1 MKRAG
6 LSLRRDVNQH
16 PCRPQA
22 PCPKC
27 ALFAVFRFRFKL
39 FREQFGRKP
48 GPAEPLF
55 FDPSIAHPV
64 AVELPQATRQ
74 IEEAAQALKIEAQP
88 ILEFLNVNSAP
99 SNPSTAARSETG
111 QTSGNASAVASKS
124 GKSRRC
130 SPAPATRAAKRRQPE
145 LSVVPGRRDA
155 DSYKRQAQSGM
166 KSAWERFVQ
175 DERIHGRYKITRTE
189 WGMLS
194 KVAMLGEPRNP
205 GDFVFILHTIRQ
217 AMSL

>member
-64 AVELPQATRQ
+64 AVELPQAARQ

-99 SNPSTAARSETG
+99 STPRTAARAETG
-111 QTSGNASAVASKS
+111 QTPGNASEVASKS
-124 GKSRRC
+124 GKPRC
-130 SPAPATRAAKRRQPE
+130 SPGSATRAAKRRQPE
-145 LSVVPGRRDA
+145 FFVVPGSRDP
-155 DSYKRQAQSGM
+155 DSYERKAQSGM

-175 DERIHGRYKITRTE
+175 DERTHGRNKITRTE
-189 WGMLS
+189 WGLLS

-205 GDFVFILHTIRQ
+205 GDFVFILNTIRQ
-217 AMSL
+217 GMSL